1 MEGGGGRVEPLLL
14 QPFEICC
21 GQRFSKSLYCAMSFT
36 EDEIQTILNDNSKKI
51 CGNILWTRN
60 KSFSDIATFNIPII
74 SDGLGELTLRGS
86 YNLIYSKISFVIV
99 YKQKRIY
106 SLDIGHDH
114 TNRKTKTQKRKS
126 IGSVHKH
133 KWSRKFKDAYAY
145 QPDDITAKAHEVEKA
160 WKEFCIESKIT
171 HEGIFY
177 HPSQRQQELFQ

>member
-1 MEGGGGRVEPLLL
+1 
-14 QPFEICC
+14 
-21 GQRFSKSLYCAMSFT
+21 MSFT

-145 QPDDITAKAHEVEKA
+145 QPDDIPYTARNWTFLTDWNFVVMSV
-160 WKEFCIESKIT
+160 FSSSLY
-171 HEGIFY
+171 FSF
-177 HPSQRQQELFQ
+177 PFSRQSSIA